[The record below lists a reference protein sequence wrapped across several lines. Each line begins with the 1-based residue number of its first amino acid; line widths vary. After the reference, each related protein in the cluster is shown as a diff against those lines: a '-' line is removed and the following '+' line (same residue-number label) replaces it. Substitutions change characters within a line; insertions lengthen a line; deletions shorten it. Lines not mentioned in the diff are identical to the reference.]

1 MTKHVV
7 RIDLPWTRPP
17 LTLNDNRGTTRA
29 AAFAHGRRVRDARTT
44 MLALATAAELPRDL
58 DHITVQLYYRPRDNQ
73 RRDADNLVPTLK
85 PLADAL
91 TPGRPA
97 RIARTGRRLAPALIG
112 YGMVPDDTP
121 DYMTKPMPIIV
132 PAERG
137 LGGALWLE
145 ITWED

>member
-1 MTKHVV
+1 MTERVV
-7 RIDLPWTRPP
+7 RIDLPWARPP
-17 LTLNDNRGTTRA
+17 LTLNGGRGTTRGA
-29 AAFAHGRRVRDARTT
+29 TFAHGRKVRDVRTT
-44 MLALATAAELPRDL
+44 MLALAAAAELPRGL
-58 DHITVQLYYRPRDNQ
+58 DHITVQLYYRPRDRG
-73 RRDADNLVPTLK
+73 RRDVDNLVATLK

-97 RIARTGRRLAPALIG
+97 RIAKTGRRLAAALIG